1 MESKLSRFGCTLSVR
16 MNIRD
21 GHGKI
26 SLVRVCWMDTE
37 YQGPKT
43 PLKEG
48 RYIGWRSVYLGQSVS
63 LRVFDARF
71 SLRVWNRKFE

>member
-1 MESKLSRFGCTLSVR
+1 
-16 MNIRD
+16 
-21 GHGKI
+21 
-26 SLVRVCWMDTE
+26 MDTE